1 MSGALYAPLIFNG
14 DLMEEILIKGFEE
27 LGVPVPEGAIANLR
41 GYYDYLTERN
51 AVMDLT
57 AIKGEEN
64 TARMH
69 FLDCCALLTVT
80 GFAAKPYRH
89 RLGRGFPRPA
99 AENNVAHNCVTC
111 AGTLKPVRLRGA
123 HDGLASKAEQTV
135 CAGWPEEAPLEM
147 RESYDIATSRA
158 VAKLNLLLELC
169 LPFVHTGGVFLAMK
183 GPDCDAEAAEAAN
196 AAGQLGGKIREIKRY
211 TVPGTDVVHACVVVD
226 KLSPT
231 PPQFPRRWARMQ
243 KKPL

>member
-1 MSGALYAPLIFNG
+1 MRERFQKAKIPCTPAQEDQLQKY
-14 DLMEEILIKGFEE
+14 MERLLEWNEKM
-27 LGVPVPEGAIANLR
+27 N
-41 GYYDYLTERN
+41 
-51 AVMDLT
+51 LT
-57 AIKGEEN
+57 AITEPEQVAVK
-64 TARMH
+64 H
-69 FLDCCALLTVT
+69 FLDSALLLRYTGEAGGLEGKSMVDVGTGAGFPGLVLKILCPELRVT
-80 GFAAKPYRH
+80 LLDSLRKRVDFTSECVS
-89 RLGRGFPRPA
+89 RLGLEGI
-99 AENNVAHNCVTC
+99 ESLC
-111 AGTLKPVRLRGA
+111 LRA
-123 HDGLASKAEQTV
+123 
-135 CAGWPEEAPLEM
+135 EEAPLEM